1 MCEEE
6 SIPRGRQV
14 KEDQYIVRGEYGKLK
29 VSLTTTT
36 YDSAIRAGKAVLK
49 SFPECGTVSV
59 SDRKGNVLKVVRRD
73 E

>member
-1 MCEEE
+1 MKQPDE
-6 SIPRGRQV
+6 
-14 KEDQYIVRGEYGKLK
+14 YFVRGEHGKLK
-29 VSLTTTT
+29 VAVTTTT

-59 SDRKGNVLKVVRRD
+59 SDRKGNVLKVVKR